1 MKITGVKIEKLLL
14 ELTSPFR
21 VAFGTITHSE
31 NVMIKVTTDEGVTGY
46 GEAAPLAFVTAETTD
61 SVLAALEL
69 FRTGLIG
76 MDPLDIEAVHAMM
89 DGLMGGNSSAKCAV
103 DLAMYDIRGKAA
115 GMPVYKLLGGYSNT
129 VLNDITVSIMEPQ
142 AMADKALSYVRDK
155 GYRVLKVKVGADVN
169 DDIRALTL
177 IREAVGP
184 DVRLRVDA
192 NQGYD
197 VPTALKAL
205 NAFAALGVE
214 SVEQCLPAWNMEG
227 AAYLRRKA
235 PAIHLMLDESIHGP
249 VDAARACR
257 MDAADILNI
266 KLMNREHAGR
276 PANVSGRADQ
286 CPRPGQRPHLHGRLY
301 DGDKTFHH
309 CRPELCGGKE
319 KCNGRRPGQLYG
331 ICGRRD
337 PLPRRLHPQGQRF
350 CAVRRTGFRAGHR
363 LLIYRK
369 RPCAGAPAPL
379 CPGGRPAFSHFTEG

>member
-61 SVLAALEL
+61 SVIAALEL

-155 GYRVLKVKVGADVN
+155 GYRVLKVKVGADKTVLPHPCAAAQRTRYRHTAASVYVQ
-169 DDIRALTL
+169 IQIHFPGLFHFPFSFVMMRMT
-177 IREAVGP
+177 AV
-184 DVRLRVDA
+184 
-192 NQGYD
+192 
-197 VPTALKAL
+197 
-205 NAFAALGVE
+205 
-214 SVEQCLPAWNMEG
+214 PAE
-227 AAYLRRKA
+227 
-235 PAIHLMLDESIHGP
+235 
-249 VDAARACR
+249 
-257 MDAADILNI
+257 
-266 KLMNREHAGR
+266 
-276 PANVSGRADQ
+276 
-286 CPRPGQRPHLHGRLY
+286 PG
-301 DGDKTFHH
+301 
-309 CRPELCGGKE
+309 C
-319 KCNGRRPGQLYG
+319 
-331 ICGRRD
+331 
-337 PLPRRLHPQGQRF
+337 
-350 CAVRRTGFRAGHR
+350 VRTGHSSKQT
-363 LLIYRK
+363 I
-369 RPCAGAPAPL
+369 
-379 CPGGRPAFSHFTEG
+379 PGTARRRHTAVSYC

>member
-1 MKITGVKIEKLLL
+1 
-14 ELTSPFR
+14 
-21 VAFGTITHSE
+21 
-31 NVMIKVTTDEGVTGY
+31 
-46 GEAAPLAFVTAETTD
+46 
-61 SVLAALEL
+61 
-69 FRTGLIG
+69 
-76 MDPLDIEAVHAMM
+76 
-89 DGLMGGNSSAKCAV
+89 
-103 DLAMYDIRGKAA
+103 MYDIRGKAA

-266 KLMNREHAGR
+266 KLM
-276 PANVSGRADQ
+276 
-286 CPRPGQRPHLHGRLY
+286 
-301 DGDKTFHH
+301 K
-309 CRPELCGGKE
+309 CGGLYPAE
-319 KCNGRRPGQLYG
+319 QINALAQANGLTCMVGCMMETKLS
-331 ICGRRD
+331 I
-337 PLPRRLHPQGQRF
+337 
-350 CAVRRTGFRAGHR
+350 TAGLSFVAAKKNVMDADLDSFMEYVGGETHF
-363 LLIYRK
+363 
-369 RPCAGAPAPL
+369 
-379 CPGGRPAFSHFTEG
+379 PGGFTHKGSDFVLCDAPGFGLDIDF

>member
-61 SVLAALEL
+61 SVIAALEL

-169 DDIRALTL
+169 DDM
-177 IREAVGP
+177 P
-184 DVRLRVDA
+184 
-192 NQGYD
+192 
-197 VPTALKAL
+197 
-205 NAFAALGVE
+205 F
-214 SVEQCLPAWNMEG
+214 
-227 AAYLRRKA
+227 
-235 PAIHLMLDESIHGP
+235 
-249 VDAARACR
+249 
-257 MDAADILNI
+257 
-266 KLMNREHAGR
+266 
-276 PANVSGRADQ
+276 SG
-286 CPRPGQRPHLHGRLY
+286 L
-301 DGDKTFHH
+301 
-309 CRPELCGGKE
+309 
-319 KCNGRRPGQLYG
+319 
-331 ICGRRD
+331 
-337 PLPRRLHPQGQRF
+337 
-350 CAVRRTGFRAGHR
+350 
-363 LLIYRK
+363 
-369 RPCAGAPAPL
+369 
-379 CPGGRPAFSHFTEG
+379 

>member
-61 SVLAALEL
+61 SVIAALEL

-184 DVRLRVDA
+184 DVRRTHGA
-192 NQGYD
+192 Q
-197 VPTALKAL
+197 
-205 NAFAALGVE
+205 GVE
-214 SVEQCLPAWNMEG
+214 RLCRTGRGIGGAVPARMEHGGRGLPA
-227 AAYLRRKA
+227 
-235 PAIHLMLDESIHGP
+235 PES
-249 VDAARACR
+249 ARHPS
-257 MDAADILNI
+257 D
-266 KLMNREHAGR
+266 AGR
-276 PANVSGRADQ
+276 IDPRPGGRSPRLPHGRGGYPEHQADEMRRPVSGRADQ
-286 CPRPGQRPHLHGRLY
+286 CHRPGQRPHLYGGLY